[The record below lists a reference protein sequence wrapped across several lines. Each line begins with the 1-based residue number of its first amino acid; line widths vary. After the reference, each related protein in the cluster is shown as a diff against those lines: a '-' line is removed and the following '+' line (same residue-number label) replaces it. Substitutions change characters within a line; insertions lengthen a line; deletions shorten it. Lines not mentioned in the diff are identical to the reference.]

1 MGISQALYTGV
12 TGLAVN
18 SDGMAVIAN
27 NIANANAKG
36 FKRDRAEFEDLLSVD
51 LNSANGPAQIGRGSR
66 LRDVKTI
73 FSQGSLKVTD
83 SLTDLAIQGN
93 GFFVVQNDGAEVRE
107 SSGRYYTR
115 VGSLQFDKDG
125 FLSDGQG
132 GKIQGYVADASGDL
146 TSRLADVRIQT
157 ANLPPKATDVVN
169 FNLQLDSRSPLLKDK
184 EFDITS
190 PIKSSNYNTSITVY
204 DSQGTAHN
212 VTVFFRKMS
221 TDNETGTNWE
231 WRAVADSKDLKN
243 PSGNDLTEIGKGEV
257 EFDKNGFLSAEKPID
272 FSVTWNN
279 GSIANQSINF
289 DFGVNNTVEQGNGIN
304 ASTSIAAES
313 STIFH
318 QQSGYE
324 AGNLQ
329 SLEITQSG
337 TVEGLYTN
345 GLRRKLAGVALATF
359 ENKDALQKGGRN
371 LFTSTVKSGPAK
383 IGLPQSGGRG
393 SLFAS
398 SLEES
403 NVDLASE
410 FVDMIL
416 TQRLFQANSRSITT
430 TDTMIEEVVN
440 LKR

>member
-18 SDGMAVIAN
+18 SDGMSVIAN

-51 LNSANGPAQIGRGSR
+51 LNSTNGTSQIGRGAR
-66 LRDVKTI
+66 LRDIKTI

-93 GFFVVQNDGAEVRE
+93 GFFVVQNDGAEVKE

-132 GKIQGYVADASGDL
+132 GKVQGYVADQLGNM
-146 TSRLADVRIQT
+146 TSRLTDVRIQT
-157 ANLPPKATDVVN
+157 TNLPPKATDIVN
-169 FNLQLDSRSPLLKDK
+169 FNLQLDSRADLMKEK
-184 EFDITS
+184 EFDLKD
-190 PIKSSNYNTSITVY
+190 PIKSSNFNTSITVY

-212 VTVFFRKMS
+212 MTVFFRKMA

-231 WRAVADSKDLKN
+231 WRAVADSKELKKPGEN
-243 PSGNDLTEIGKGEV
+243 ELTEIGKGEV
-257 EFDKNGFLSAEKPID
+257 NFDKHGFLESEKPIEFD
-272 FSVTWNN
+272 VTWNN
-279 GSIANQSINF
+279 GSIANQAINF
-289 DFGVNNTVEQGNGIN
+289 DFGVNNTIEGGNGIN

-318 QQSGYE
+318 RQTGYE

-329 SLEITQSG
+329 SLEIGQNG
-337 TVEGLYTN
+337 NVEGLYTN
-345 GLRRKLAGVALATF
+345 GLRRTLAGIALANF
-359 ENKDALQKGGRN
+359 ENKDGLQKGGRN
-371 LFTSTVKSGPAK
+371 LFTSTVKSGPPK

-403 NVDLASE
+403 NVDLAGE